1 MKLVLGIVVSLVL
14 LAAVIGGTAGHR
26 FVLVAKGDVAVDSY
40 PVPGPT
46 PIARMRAGE
55 RAIVLSCDDLKS
67 YPAVH
72 VRMANGTEG
81 YVVEDGYE
89 LIAAPIWNFSTGS
102 PVSFFCPRFG

>member
-1 MKLVLGIVVSLVL
+1 MKLALSIVVSLGL
-14 LAAVIGGTAGHR
+14 LAAVIGGLTGHR
-26 FVLVAKGDVAVDSY
+26 FVLVAKGALAVDSY

-46 PIARMRAGE
+46 PIARMHVGE

-72 VRMANGTEG
+72 VRLANGTEG

-89 LIAAPIWNFSTGS
+89 LIAAPIWDLSTGS
-102 PVSFFCPRFG
+102 PVNFLCPRFG